1 MTITWETNVNEIVWE
16 SQTAPGITWTTV
28 VGGTSSGGGVTV
40 HNDLSGRSA
49 ADAHPMSA
57 ITDLEP
63 ALTDIATAVQAQQG
77 DIGTLQTAVAGKQ
90 AADADLTAIAALAP
104 ADDAL
109 IQRKAGAWTSRTP
122 AQVKADMSIGVG
134 DVSGLDEN
142 TRDVIGTALVA
153 GSGVAVTVD
162 DPGNTIT
169 IAVSGVVAD
178 AINDGTT
185 TVAPSQNA
193 VFDALA
199 LKGNVTE
206 LAAIADRAAIL
217 PAVGEWFTPP
227 FATMYSHTCSGLNDL
242 VFIPVVIPSNVSSI
256 DRITVEVT
264 SSTASATVR
273 LGLYSPDSINKPD
286 ALLVDG
292 GTVACTSPGF
302 YSVTISQ
309 AVTARGLLYVGVA
322 SQGATPSVRQAA
334 TGIMLKG
341 SPIPSSTASEVFV
354 RTETL
359 GWRQT
364 GVSGSLPNPAVPV
377 RAAAA
382 DIQPIVALRRA

>member
-1 MTITWETNVNEIVWE
+1 M
-16 SQTAPGITWTTV
+16 PGDFIPAGPYV
-28 VGGTSSGGGVTV
+28 
-40 HNDLSGRSA
+40 SA
-49 ADAHPMSA
+49 VDA
-57 ITDLEP
+57 
-63 ALTDIATAVQAQQG
+63 
-77 DIGTLQTAVAGKQ
+77 K
-90 AADADLTAIAALAP
+90 
-104 ADDAL
+104 
-109 IQRKAGAWTSRTP
+109 
-122 AQVKADMSIGVG
+122 
-134 DVSGLDEN
+134 
-142 TRDVIGTALVA
+142 
-153 GSGVAVTVD
+153 
-162 DPGNTIT
+162 
-169 IAVSGVVAD
+169 VAD

-206 LAAIADRAAIL
+206 LAAISDRPAIL

-227 FATMYSHTCSGLNDL
+227 FATMYSQTISGLNHL

-273 LGLYSPDSINKPD
+273 LGLYSPDSSNKPG

>member
-1 MTITWETNVNEIVWE
+1 MSISISN
-16 SQTAPGITWTTV
+16 P
-28 VGGTSSGGGVTV
+28 GGG
-40 HNDLSGRSA
+40 G
-49 ADAHPMSA
+49 
-57 ITDLEP
+57 
-63 ALTDIATAVQAQQG
+63 G
-77 DIGTLQTAVAGKQ
+77 G
-90 AADADLTAIAALAP
+90 
-104 ADDAL
+104 
-109 IQRKAGAWTSRTP
+109 
-122 AQVKADMSIGVG
+122 
-134 DVSGLDEN
+134 GL
-142 TRDVIGTALVA
+142 
-153 GSGVAVTVD
+153 
-162 DPGNTIT
+162 
-169 IAVSGVVAD
+169 VAD

-227 FATMYSHTCSGLNDL
+227 FATMYSQTISGLNHL

-273 LGLYSPDSINKPD
+273 LGLYSPDSINKPG

-322 SQGATPSVRQAA
+322 SQGAQPSVRQAA

-377 RAAAA
+377 RHAAA